1 MRKTTSNN
9 TQLPFYFLPVILK
22 TNSTL
27 IPDHEIPI
35 FFAYPIITEIT
46 NIKLRSQNLRVLEH

>member
-1 MRKTTSNN
+1 MWKITSNN
-9 TQLPFYFLPVILK
+9 TQLPFYFLPVLLK

-27 IPDHEIPI
+27 IPDHKIPI
-35 FFAYPIITEIT
+35 FFAYPIITEIN

>member
-1 MRKTTSNN
+1 MGKSTSNN
-9 TQLPFYFLPVILK
+9 TQLPFYFLPVLLK
-22 TNSTL
+22 NSTTL

-35 FFAYPIITEIT
+35 FFAYPIITEII